1 MRKRSETDLTKNQES
16 LVVLWTSGDRDVALN
31 MVFMYTF
38 NAKRRNWWNDVRL
51 IVWEPSSKLLAEDV
65 ELQME
70 VSKMREAGVILEACK
85 ACADRY
91 GVSDD
96 LAQLGIDVRYMGV
109 PLTEYL
115 KEGRNVLAL

>member
-1 MRKRSETDLTKNQES
+1 MEKKQS

-38 NAKRRNWWNDVRL
+38 NAKRRNWWDDVRL
-51 IVWEPSSKLLAEDV
+51 VVWGPSSKLLAEDP
-65 ELQME
+65 ELQAE
-70 VSKMREAGVILEACK
+70 ITKMREAGVILEACK

-91 GVSDD
+91 GVSND

>member
-51 IVWEPSSKLLAEDV
+51 IVWGPSSKLLAEDV
-65 ELQME
+65 ELQTE